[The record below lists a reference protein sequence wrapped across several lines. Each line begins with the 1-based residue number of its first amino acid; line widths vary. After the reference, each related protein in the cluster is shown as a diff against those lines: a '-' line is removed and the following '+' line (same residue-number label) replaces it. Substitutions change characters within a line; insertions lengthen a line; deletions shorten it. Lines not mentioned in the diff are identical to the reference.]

1 VHTAHTLI
9 AGAGILTCA
18 WIAVTAVEARSQT
31 KAAAPLTAGS
41 LPTPSTLPT
50 SASVAIAPLDEALTF
65 ARVRSSEGARR
76 ALLVLR
82 YAGGSVETID
92 LSLALGRIVDDPIAV
107 YRTEGYA
114 ALKSLALRAEPAA
127 RVVVPA
133 DTLVIPADLGSHHMA
148 AGTNYPEHA
157 GEAGVED
164 GPFLF
169 AKLVQPTA
177 PTSDVSAG
185 KGLLDYEVELAWV
198 TLEDVRDGKPPK
210 EMGLIL
216 CNDYTDRDT
225 LLHHVDVSDIASG
238 KGFTTGK
245 SFPGYLPVGDLFV
258 IPRDYHEFAEVR
270 ELRLSVNG
278 ELRQKSLV
286 SAQVWGIDEMIE
298 EAWKR
303 RDQRLDHRGESVSL
317 FADGGV
323 IKARTLLMSGTPAG
337 TVFQNVNTSHKLRG
351 VAAWVLGGFRAPVAT
366 SVVDAYVDD
375 PAVRATY
382 LQPGDRVTIRVDYL
396 GTIDNEIVP

>member
-1 VHTAHTLI
+1 VHRAHTLV
-9 AGAGILTCA
+9 ACVGIVSSVLVAATFRE
-18 WIAVTAVEARSQT
+18 AVSRDSPG
-31 KAAAPLTAGS
+31 PL
-41 LPTPSTLPT
+41 PS

-65 ARVRSSEGARR
+65 ARVPTPDGTSRT
-76 ALLVLR
+76 LLVLR
-82 YAGGSVETID
+82 YAGGSVEGID
-92 LSLALGRIVDDPIAV
+92 LSVALGRPVDDPIEA
-107 YRTEGYA
+107 YRSEGYA
-114 ALKSLALRAEPAA
+114 ALKALALRAEVVG
-127 RVVVPA
+127 RVVVPS
-133 DTLVIPADLGSHHMA
+133 DSLGIPIDLGRHHIA

-169 AKLVQPTA
+169 AKLVEPTPPDA
-177 PTSDVSAG
+177 EVSAG
-185 KGLLDYEVELAWV
+185 NGLLDYEVELAWV

-225 LLHHVDVSDIASG
+225 LLHHVDVSDVASG

-258 IPRDYHEFAEVR
+258 IPRDYRAFAEAR

-286 SAQVWGIDEMIE
+286 SAQVWGIDEMFA

-303 RDQRLDHRGESVSL
+303 RDQRWDHHGEQASL
-317 FADGGV
+317 FADGDV
-323 IKARTLLMSGTPAG
+323 VKSRTLLMSGTPAG
-337 TVFQNVNTSHKLRG
+337 TVFQNVGASHKVRG
-351 VAAWVLGGFRAPVAT
+351 VAAWVFGGFRTSSVTT
-366 SVVDAYVDD
+366 SVVDTYVAD

-396 GTIDNEIVP
+396 GTIDNQIVP